1 MNALRTRRILPVAA
15 VVALCLP
22 AAAAA
27 AAERVPAGNPA
38 ATQYT
43 EAFPTAGGPR
53 NAEGPQRGKGRPPT
67 QVLGERNTRRL
78 EAQGAAGREAAAL
91 AAETAPSPAGAN
103 PGGDPGPASKGG
115 NADKGAGG
123 DHPGNIQAPGNGYSS
138 DGGSGLDEV
147 LGQATG
153 SSSGSGI
160 SPLLPLAILG
170 AIVWSLAYLLRQRA
184 SRTE

>member
-1 MNALRTRRILPVAA
+1 MNALRTRHLLLMAA
-15 VVALCLP
+15 VVVLCLP

-27 AAERVPAGNPA
+27 AGTVPAGNPA

-53 NAEGPQRGKGRPPT
+53 DAEGPQRGHGRSPA

-78 EAQGAAGREAAAL
+78 ESQGEAGQEAAAL
-91 AAETAPSPAGAN
+91 AAETAPS
-103 PGGDPGPASKGG
+103 GGGG
-115 NADKGAGG
+115 NTGSASNGGKQAGG
-123 DHPGNIQAPGNGYSS
+123 ARPGKTEARGDGNSS

-153 SSSGSGI
+153 SSSGGGI
-160 SPLLPLAILG
+160 SPLLPLVILG
-170 AIVWSLAYLLRQRA
+170 TIAWSLAYLLRQRK
-184 SRTE
+184 SQTG